1 MSSVKLRCKKQLL
14 NHCTVSRL
22 IIIIGHTA
30 TFNTHVVT
38 SFIACFW
45 KEHLIYF
52 SSFNAFF
59 VMFFCTTVLILV
71 WSRAMLCLFSLWKQF
86 LSSRIFCKYNINGQV
101 VVYISAINLMNS
113 RLLLGAALEM
123 SNVVIELLSWGNQC
137 NEAKAL
143 RRKVSFLFIL
153 LHSTKKNRSNV

>member
-1 MSSVKLRCKKQLL
+1 
-14 NHCTVSRL
+14 
-22 IIIIGHTA
+22 
-30 TFNTHVVT
+30 
-38 SFIACFW
+38 
-45 KEHLIYF
+45 
-52 SSFNAFF
+52 
-59 VMFFCTTVLILV
+59 
-71 WSRAMLCLFSLWKQF
+71 MLCLFSLWKQF